1 VCFYLFLRFIL
12 IAFWLV
18 PLALSPYKLAF
29 FGFVWIDDEF
39 GGIVDV
45 CFDKLFGKL
54 VKWVVFFG
62 FLSEELEFSC

>member
-1 VCFYLFLRFIL
+1 VFLFVFEVYFDCIL
-12 IAFWLV
+12 VGSSRLISV
-18 PLALSPYKLAF
+18 QTCF
-29 FGFVWIDDEF
+29 FGFVWIGDEF